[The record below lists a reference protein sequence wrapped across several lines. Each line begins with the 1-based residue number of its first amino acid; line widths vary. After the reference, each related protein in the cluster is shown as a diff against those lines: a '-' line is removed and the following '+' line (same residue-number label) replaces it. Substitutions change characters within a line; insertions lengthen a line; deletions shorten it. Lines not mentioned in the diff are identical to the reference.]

1 MTTPR
6 FPRGVEAPVMP
17 SEAHCE
23 VLVSPELRQ
32 FVTEAECT
40 CSPSLPGKS
49 QQRRQRQGGYF
60 RRAVCFH
67 FLLPIQT
74 IAVNS
79 EREADQ
85 SSN

>member
-1 MTTPR
+1 MTAPR
-6 FPRGVEAPVMP
+6 FSRGVEAPVIP

-32 FVTEAECT
+32 FVTEAVCT
-40 CSPSLPGKS
+40 CSPSLP
-49 QQRRQRQGGYF
+49 
-60 RRAVCFH
+60 VCFH